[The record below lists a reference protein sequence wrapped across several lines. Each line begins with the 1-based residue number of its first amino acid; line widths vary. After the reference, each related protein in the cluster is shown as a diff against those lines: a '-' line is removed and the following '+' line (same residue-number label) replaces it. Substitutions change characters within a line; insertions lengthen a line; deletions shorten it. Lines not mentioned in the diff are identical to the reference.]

1 MDRFSR
7 QQSNKATGTLNDTTE
22 QLNLIDIFRILHP
35 EKAQNAQESEINL
48 TKDVKDLLAE
58 KYKTLVKDIE
68 DGSKK
73 WKDIPCSWI
82 RRIHTDKIS
91 IVPKATYRFKAI
103 SIKISMTFLTKLDQ
117 IILKFI

>member
-1 MDRFSR
+1 MDRSSR

-58 KYKTLVKDIE
+58 KYKTLVKETE
-68 DGSKK
+68 DDSTYDQQYGKISHALG
-73 WKDIPCSWI
+73 I
-82 RRIHTDKIS
+82 RRLLLIWPYCCS
-91 IVPKATYRFKAI
+91 C
-103 SIKISMTFLTKLDQ
+103 
-117 IILKFI
+117 